1 MISPSVRWPQP
12 CLLFSHLPHIH
23 VWSQMVDKIQRRVR
37 ISTRQ
42 AVLESL
48 PKIDGVFPMRE
59 WRISVHIIGSDGQ
72 LHPAD
77 VFDRVTYELHET
89 FANPQRVLTNPPFEL
104 AEKGWGEFELRM
116 TLRIAHGGG
125 DVSTA
130 YELHFRSPES
140 FQDIT
145 VSFPTTKKELVAKL
159 AASGPVPQLAA
170 PAAAASTAQA
180 ATTQPANA
188 AAEKRGAEG
197 DDSAGSKAK
206 KSKVTIKGSVDLERL
221 SKGLEQLGE
230 QDVLSIVQMI
240 SDNKTPEI
248 DVKNDVEAGEFHVDL
263 FSVPNGLLK
272 SMWDFVAKKVDV

>member
-1 MISPSVRWPQP
+1 
-12 CLLFSHLPHIH
+12 
-23 VWSQMVDKIQRRVR
+23 MVDKIQRRVR

-42 AVLESL
+42 AVLENL

-59 WRISVHIIGSDGQ
+59 WRIFVHIIGSDGQ

-77 VFDRVTYELHET
+77 VFEKVTYELHET
-89 FANPQRVLTNPPFEL
+89 FANPQRVLTEPPFEL
-104 AEKGWGEFELRM
+104 IEKGWGEFELRM
-116 TLRIAHGGG
+116 TFRIAHGGG
-125 DVSTA
+125 DISTA
-130 YELHFRSPES
+130 YELHFSSPES

-145 VSFPTTKKELVAKL
+145 VSFPTAKKELIAKL

-170 PAAAASTAQA
+170 PAPATPAAQA
-180 ATTQPANA
+180 VSSQPASA
-188 AAEKRGAEG
+188 AAEKRGATDG
-197 DDSAGSKAK
+197 DESSGFKAK
-206 KSKVTIKGSVDLERL
+206 KPKVTIKGSVDLERL